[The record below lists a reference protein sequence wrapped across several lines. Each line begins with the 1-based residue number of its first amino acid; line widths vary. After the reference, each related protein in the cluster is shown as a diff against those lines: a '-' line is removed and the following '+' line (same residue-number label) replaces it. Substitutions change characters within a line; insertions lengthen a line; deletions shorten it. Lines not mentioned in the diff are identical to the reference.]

1 MVQGRSGRCA
11 AGSGDGFL
19 REGAEARPGR
29 GDSRVRDRRSER
41 RQRSSRATGRHAHK
55 ASRPIARAEAM
66 TTAKVSRAEMR
77 HRVSELR
84 LPDQKPLRIVVAGE
98 VILDRYVWGDVERV
112 SPEAPIPILRAARR
126 EEKPGNAGFV
136 MANLRALGALPVALS
151 VVGNDRNGRM
161 LQQIFRDL
169 GIDTRALLV
178 DPDRPTTVKER
189 MLGSVQSAHR
199 ATQQLLRVDEEDG
212 RPLAP

>member
-1 MVQGRSGRCA
+1 MRSMAKRTRIVEPVQDPGDL
-11 AGSGDGFL
+11 AGN
-19 REGAEARPGR
+19 
-29 GDSRVRDRRSER
+29 
-41 RQRSSRATGRHAHK
+41 
-55 ASRPIARAEAM
+55 
-66 TTAKVSRAEMR
+66 
-77 HRVSELR
+77 LR
-84 LPDQKPLRIVVAGE
+84 LPDLRPLRIAVAGE

-112 SPEAPIPILRAARR
+112 SPEAPIPILRASRR

-189 MLGSVQSAHR
+189 LLGSVQSAHR
-199 ATQQLLRVDEEDG
+199 ATQQLLRVDEEDA
-212 RPLAP
+212 RPLAPARERVFKARITGALKGADAVLVSDIDKGLLTPT